1 MLRDNA
7 SLLDIYKAGNKII
20 SFAEG
25 FTAQELA
32 ADEMRLSAILYEF
45 IVIGEATKRLSP
57 QFRDQHPELPW
68 TEMAGLRNVLAHQ
81 YDKVDVQLL
90 HRSIRVSLPEALEKI
105 ISLLP
110 KLPYSLKALLRAL
123 KASADSYQI
132 RLMLRTKPGITS
144 LQSIDSGASSTT
156 VSCPSR

>member
-7 SLLDIYKAGNKII
+7 SLLDIYKASNKII

-90 HRSIRVSLPEALEKI
+90 HRSIRVSLPEALKKI
-105 ISLLP
+105 ILLMP
-110 KLPYSLKALLRAL
+110 KLP
-123 KASADSYQI
+123 
-132 RLMLRTKPGITS
+132 
-144 LQSIDSGASSTT
+144 
-156 VSCPSR
+156 